1 MAWHLKASLPFIPRS
16 ATWLFRSLSANS
28 PQHQVSS
35 LHIPK
40 WPLFIAFWFQEFG
53 LGLICHFLSGRN
65 VGLHV
70 QNYLARIY
78 VPPPSPFCSKMF
90 ISAAV
95 LLSRSSKVRA
105 RLLSP
110 KLQALYPIVFLSK
123 FISSTMQSRKDVAAH
138 TSPPPPKA
146 YVLPSRLLFFT
157 LSGSPIRVAW
167 DLSPKQSNPFC

>member
-1 MAWHLKASLPFIPRS
+1 M
-16 ATWLFRSLSANS
+16 
-28 PQHQVSS
+28 
-35 LHIPK
+35 
-40 WPLFIAFWFQEFG
+40 
-53 LGLICHFLSGRN
+53 GLICHFLSGRN

-95 LLSRSSKVRA
+95 LLSKSSKVRA
-105 RLLSP
+105 GLLSP

-157 LSGSPIRVAW
+157 LSGSPIRVA
-167 DLSPKQSNPFC
+167 